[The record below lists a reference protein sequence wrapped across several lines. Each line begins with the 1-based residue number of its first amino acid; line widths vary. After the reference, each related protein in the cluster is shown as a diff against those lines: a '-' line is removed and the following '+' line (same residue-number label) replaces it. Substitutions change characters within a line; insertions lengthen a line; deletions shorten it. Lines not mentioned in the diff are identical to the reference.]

1 MIDLIGDVHG
11 HADELVELLT
21 KLGYSKN
28 DNVYSHPE
36 RKALFVGD
44 YIDRG
49 PKIRE
54 TLQIVKGMVDHG
66 SAIALLGNHEYNA
79 LTFHLKHPK
88 GGYLREHSIKNI
100 VQHYQTLHQFRNR
113 KELPEGEKEYEA
125 YLEWFK
131 TLPLFYETETFR
143 AVHACWDYKS
153 IAYLKLHL
161 PNNRLTDDLIRES
174 VEKDTEL
181 YNAIEITL
189 KGKELS
195 MPDGKPFEDE
205 DGNPRF
211 EMRYKWWEDL
221 SKMTYDKIKMH
232 PINELPE
239 IAIEVSAIKDNDYY
253 RKDDKT
259 VFFGH
264 YWLKMKE
271 LAKDRPRSFRDNI
284 CCLDY
289 SVAKGGHLVAY
300 SFDDELKLDE
310 QKFTW
315 VKESKTS

>member
-11 HADELVELLT
+11 YADELEELLT
-21 KLGYSKN
+21 KLGYSKK
-28 DNVYSHPE
+28 DNYYSHPE

-54 TLQIVKGMVDHG
+54 TLEIVKQMSDNG
-66 SAIALLGNHEYNA
+66 SAIALMGNHEYNA
-79 LTFHLKHPK
+79 LTFHFENPK
-88 GGYLREHSIKNI
+88 GGHLREHSIKNI
-100 VQHYQTLHQFRNR
+100 LQHYNTLNQFRNT
-113 KELPEGEKEYEA
+113 EEFPNGEEEWEA

-131 TLPLFYETETFR
+131 TLPLFYETEIFR

-153 IAYLKLHL
+153 IDYLKKHL
-161 PNNRLTDDLIRES
+161 PNNRLTDDLIHQS
-174 VEKDTEL
+174 VNKETEL
-181 YNAIEITL
+181 YDAIENTL
-189 KGKELS
+189 KGKELC
-195 MPDGKPFEDE
+195 MPEGMYFFDE
-205 DGNPRF
+205 DNIKRK

-221 SKMTYDKIKMH
+221 SKMTYDKVKMH
-232 PINELPE
+232 SIAELPE
-239 IAIEVSAIKDNDYY
+239 GAIELSAIKDNDYY
-253 RKDDKT
+253 RKGDKS

-264 YWLKMKE
+264 YWLK
-271 LAKDRPRSFRDNI
+271 LAETSKDKPTLFRDNI

-310 QKFTW
+310 HKFTW
-315 VKESKTS
+315 VKKIV

>member
-11 HADELVELLT
+11 YADELEELLT
-21 KLGYSKN
+21 KLGYSKK
-28 DNVYSHPE
+28 DNYYSHPE
-36 RKALFVGD
+36 RKVLFVGD

-54 TLQIVKGMVDHG
+54 TLEIVKQMVDND
-66 SAIALLGNHEYNA
+66 SAIALMGNHEYNA
-79 LTFHLKHPK
+79 LTFHFKK
-88 GGYLREHSIKNI
+88 SEGGHLREHSIKNI
-100 VQHYQTLHQFRNR
+100 LQHYETLKQFKN
-113 KELPEGEKEYEA
+113 KQEEYEA

-153 IAYLKLHL
+153 IDYLKKHL
-161 PNNRLTDDLIRES
+161 PNNRLTDDLIHQS
-174 VEKDTEL
+174 VENETEL
-181 YNAIEITL
+181 YDAIENTL
-189 KGKELS
+189 KGKELC
-195 MPDGKPFEDE
+195 MPEGKHFFDE
-205 DGNPRF
+205 DNNKRK

-221 SKMTYDKIKMH
+221 SKMTYDEVKMH
-232 PINELPE
+232 PIAELPE
-239 IAIEVSAIKDNDYY
+239 GDIELSAINDNDYY
-253 RKDDKT
+253 RKDDKS

-264 YWLKMKE
+264 YWLKLEE
-271 LAKDRPRSFRDNI
+271 LAIDKPTLFRDNI

-310 QKFTW
+310 HKFTW
-315 VKESKTS
+315 VKKIV